1 MTGPRTLPTSSRR
14 AITPALLAG
23 LAAAFSLAPSIL
35 AQPAPTNGPLA
46 LDAGWHALTNATVV
60 VEPGRIIEDATVI
73 IRDGVIESVR
83 TEGVVPE
90 GAREWDCE
98 GLTIYSGLIDA
109 YVPVDAPA
117 PDAKSPGAHWNAK
130 VTPQRSALDGEG
142 LPARE
147 KEALR
152 KLGFTTV
159 AIAPKGGV
167 LRGSGA
173 VVSLSDAPAIGESSR
188 RAIADPAFQ
197 TIAFESSGWGTR
209 AYPGSQM
216 GAIALVRQTMLDA
229 DWREKD
235 LSDFSKRADKRARP
249 GPAAALDALNATKDA
264 PLLFVVNDEQEAL
277 RADKVADKVADEFD
291 RDAIIVG
298 AGTEFRRL
306 DAIKAT
312 GAPFIVP
319 LNFPEAPK
327 ITSLS
332 DEASVDLSTLL
343 SWDQAPTNARRLAG
357 AGVTFALTTDRLRTK
372 SDFRKNLKAA
382 IDRGL
387 EKDAAL
393 AALTITPAEIL
404 GVAGKVGRVAPGYA
418 ANMVVVDG
426 DLFDPKSTIR
436 DVWVDGSRFEINAP
450 KPESIDGEWKAD
462 GFTLTVKGE
471 GKSGTLTMT
480 NPETG
485 DPVESPV
492 RAITRRENR
501 ISFLV
506 DLDMREEKLNDDSPD
521 VYTTVYDGVVEGDS
535 MHLTNERMNR
545 AVNAEVTLTLTR
557 EPAEPKEEK
566 KDGKKDEPVKG
577 VADDV
582 ENLGYPFGAYAF
594 TEVPAQ
600 REVLITN
607 ATIWTSAD
615 AGVIENG
622 QIHVRDGKIV
632 AVGKLGDRAFSGLA
646 SRIERVDARGK
657 HITPGLIDAHSHT
670 GIAGGVN
677 EGTHA
682 NTSEVRI
689 EDVIDA
695 DDMSFYR
702 QMAGGLTAANQL
714 HGSANPIGGQN
725 SIVKLRWG
733 AAHPDDMKIEGAKP
747 GIKFALGENV
757 KQSNWES
764 DRTRYPQSRMGVETF
779 IRDWFHRAQDYMAAK
794 ERGDLVRTDLQL
806 ETLGE
811 ILRGERLIHC
821 HSYRQDEIFMLT
833 RVARDFGFKIGTFQH
848 VLEGYKVA
856 EAIKEHAI
864 GASSFSDWWAFKMEV
879 IDAIPENGA
888 IMHEVGVNVSFNSD
902 NDELARRMN
911 LEAAKAVKY
920 GNVEPSEALKFVTIN
935 PAIQL
940 GIEKTTGSLEAG
952 KDADFVIWSGDPLST
967 FSRCEATWIDGREY
981 FSLAKDMD
989 LRRRDADLRD
999 RLLQRILTENA
1010 KKPKDDGAKG
1020 DDAKEGEPKP
1030 ELIDKPEV
1038 LVDAKHDKET
1048 LDLLRETY
1056 LNMLR
1061 SGADPSAHR
1070 CGECGVLD
1078 LTTIHHH

>member
-14 AITPALLAG
+14 AITPALIAG
-23 LAAAFSLAPSIL
+23 LAAAFSLAPSIV

-60 VEPGRIIEDATVI
+60 VEPGRTITDATVI
-73 IRDGVIESVR
+73 IRNGVIESVR
-83 TEGVVPE
+83 AEGVVPD

-98 GLTIYSGLIDA
+98 GLTIYPGLIDA

-142 LPARE
+142 VATRDR
-147 KEALR
+147 EALR
-152 KLGFTTV
+152 KLGFTT
-159 AIAPKGGV
+159 AALAPKGGV
-167 LRGSGA
+167 FRGSGA
-173 VVSLSDAPAIGESSR
+173 VVSLADAPAIGESSR
-188 RAIADPAFQ
+188 QSLADPAFQ

-235 LSDFSKRADKRARP
+235 LSDFSKRADKRSRP
-249 GPAAALDALNATKDA
+249 APAAALDALNATKNT

-277 RADKVADKVADEFD
+277 RADKVADEFK
-291 RDAIIVG
+291 RQAIIVG
-298 AGTEFRRL
+298 AGNEFRRL
-306 DAIKAT
+306 DAIKDA
-312 GAPFIVP
+312 GASFIIP

-327 ITSLS
+327 VTSLS
-332 DEASVDLSTLL
+332 DASSVDLSTLL
-343 SWDQAPTNARRLAG
+343 YWDQAPTNARRLVG
-357 AGVTFALTTDRLRTK
+357 AGVTFALTTDRLRNK
-372 SDFRKNLKAA
+372 NDFRKNLKEA

-387 EKDAAL
+387 DKDAAL

-418 ANMVVVDG
+418 ASIVVVDG

-450 KPESIDGEWKAD
+450 KPEGIDGEWKAD

-471 GKSGTLTMT
+471 GKNAKFVADAPLPGMTPVDGTARSL
-480 NPETG
+480 
-485 DPVESPV
+485 
-492 RAITRRENR
+492 TRRENR
-501 ISFLV
+501 VSFLL
-506 DLDMREEKLNDDSPD
+506 DLDTRGESLDEDAPD
-521 VYTTVYDGVVEGDS
+521 VYTIVFDGVIEGDT
-535 MHLTNERMNR
+535 MHLTTPMLPG
-545 AVNAEVTLTLTR
+545 TLTLTR
-557 EPAEPKEEK
+557 EPVEAKEDDA
-566 KDGKKDEPVKG
+566 KDEKKDEPTMG

-582 ENLGYPFGAYAF
+582 ENLGYPFGSYAF
-594 TEVPAQ
+594 TEIPEQ
-600 REVLITN
+600 REALITN

-622 QIHVRDGKIV
+622 QIHVRGGKIV

-646 SRIERVDARGK
+646 SRIERIDARGK

-733 AAHPDDMKIEGAKP
+733 AAHPDDLKIEGAKP

-920 GNVEPSEALKFVTIN
+920 GGVEPSEALKFVTIN

-940 GIEKTTGSLEAG
+940 GIGDKTGSLEAG

-967 FSRCEATWIDGREY
+967 FSRCESTWIDGREY
-981 FSLAKDMD
+981 FSLAKDLE

-1010 KKPKDDGAKG
+1010 KKPKDESTKG
-1020 DDAKEGEPKP
+1020 EDAKEGESKP
-1030 ELIDKPEV
+1030 ELIDRPEI
-1038 LVDAKHDKET
+1038 LVDAKYDKET